1 MTEFLSILSGIL
13 VSVMLLFNGQ
23 LSGAYGNAFAT
34 VLIHVTGL
42 AGIGLWL
49 IIKRESLHQTLKEPK
64 HLYLGGIIG
73 VATVLFSNLTFL
85 HLGVSLTLVLSLL
98 GQIVISLVIDGT
110 GLLGANKIRFEKKK
124 LVGVA
129 LVAGGAVLML
139 VF

>member
-23 LSGAYGNAFAT
+23 LSGVYGNALAT
-34 VLIHVTGL
+34 VLIHVIGL
-42 AGIGLWL
+42 IGIGAWL
-49 IIKRESLHQTLKEPK
+49 AIKRQGLRQTLKEPK

-73 VATVLFSNLTFL
+73 IATVMLTNLTFI

-110 GLLGANKIRFEKKK
+110 GLLGAKKIRFEKKK
-124 LVGVA
+124 LIGVA
-129 LVAGGAVLML
+129 LVAGGSMLML